1 MKRHEYKVHGI
12 KKLPN
17 VCEVCYTP
25 YKNVHKCQATRKRN
39 YDNERNSAC
48 NICGKKYSRKVKLR
62 QHIMNFHNTDTSEK
76 IHICKHCGKSYGT
89 PALLK
94 AHIDPKKCSSS
105 KECTRNICVKNMIDQ
120 SDLDQIGSNIS
131 KMDQNGSE
139 LIKLEFA
146 YL

>member
-1 MKRHEYKVHGI
+1 MYDYFFSDLKRHEYKVHGI

-89 PALLK
+89 Q
-94 AHIDPKKCSSS
+94 HS
-105 KECTRNICVKNMIDQ
+105 
-120 SDLDQIGSNIS
+120 
-131 KMDQNGSE
+131 
-139 LIKLEFA
+139 
-146 YL
+146 